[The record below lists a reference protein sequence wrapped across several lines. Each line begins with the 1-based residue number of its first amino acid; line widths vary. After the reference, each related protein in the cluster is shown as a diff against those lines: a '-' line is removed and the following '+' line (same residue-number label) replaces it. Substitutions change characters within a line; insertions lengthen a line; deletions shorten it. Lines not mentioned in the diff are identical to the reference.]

1 VATISER
8 LKLFME
14 ELSADAIEERVV
26 EYTIREVH
34 NGRKL
39 SDVFQ
44 DPYVR
49 NRLSEER
56 LNGVL
61 ENPDVVAAL
70 EEEITAAFERRDFG
84 FAD

>member
-1 VATISER
+1 MATISER